1 MKISIRDTGLLAI
14 ASSTIGMGRIDHGS
28 KIHRISVKC
37 GCDFRRFIREISQ
50 NQVRFIGGHRF
61 FPPGRILEPWNSR
74 HGNRGR
80 HLENG
85 DGSMKKQRRIDV
97 FEPVEAVGQTYD
109 DVVHV
114 NSSTRPCVDC
124 TVVGSSPFS
133 FLKTD

>member
-1 MKISIRDTGLLAI
+1 VIFVDSSEKSAKIRSDLSESAAT
-14 ASSTIGMGRIDHGS
+14 
-28 KIHRISVKC
+28 
-37 GCDFRRFIREISQ
+37 DFFL
-50 NQVRFIGGHRF
+50 
-61 FPPGRILEPWNSR
+61 PAEPWNSR